1 MLKSAYRL
9 VGRLNHNNRHR
20 LVSSVVGTMAKG
32 AAGVCVKQRER
43 ARAPM
48 RRAQHA
54 QRNAVCVESSK
65 RCLLSAKPTSSSNH
79 HHLGTAGAPQT
90 QLSVD
95 PQRYPSVRRD
105 ESVVETLHG
114 VEVADPYRWLEDPD
128 APETQA
134 FVEAQ
139 NKLTAEVLAEC
150 DTRDRFKQLFTDLY
164 NYPKFGTPFKKG
176 ARYFYYHNSGLQQQF
191 VLYTQP
197 ALGADATVL
206 LDPNA
211 LSDDGTVALRD
222 AAFSDDGELMAYQVW
237 GAWAWIVGG
246 GVFLFLL
253 FCI

>member
-1 MLKSAYRL
+1 
-9 VGRLNHNNRHR
+9 
-20 LVSSVVGTMAKG
+20 
-32 AAGVCVKQRER
+32 
-43 ARAPM
+43 M
-48 RRAQHA
+48 RRTQHA
-54 QRNAVCVESSK
+54 QRNAACVEQT
-65 RCLLSAKPTSSSNH
+65 LLAFCQANTASLLLNPQSAP
-79 HHLGTAGAPQT
+79 AGAPQT

-114 VEVADPYRWLEDPD
+114 VQVADPYRWLEDPD
-128 APETQA
+128 AAETQA

-150 DTRDRFKQLFTDLY
+150 DTRGRFKQLFTDLY

-176 ARYFYYHNSGLQQQF
+176 ARYFYYHNTGLQQQF

-222 AAFSDDGELMAYQVW
+222 AAFSDDGELMAYQVF
-237 GAWAWIVGG
+237 GGSGRKGG
-246 GVFLFLL
+246 GGL
-253 FCI
+253 